1 MSLQARRHGCES
13 QHPDDFVRKNAA
25 ILEEYMMQIKY
36 THTNINAKDWRKLS
50 KFYQDVF
57 DCVPLGKLRDNK
69 GEWFER
75 LTGIKGAHAV
85 GEHIGLPGYPDG
97 NGPTFEIF
105 SYEFPEDVGP
115 LPFNGYGFCHV
126 CFEVDDVDEVY
137 DRFIK
142 AGGSI
147 CGEKIVNYYP
157 DRKGTNIIIYGRDIE
172 GNGVEIKRW
181 IPDEK

>member
-1 MSLQARRHGCES
+1 M
-13 QHPDDFVRKNAA
+13 
-25 ILEEYMMQIKY
+25 
-36 THTNINAKDWRKLS
+36 
-50 KFYQDVF
+50 
-57 DCVPLGKLRDNK
+57 
-69 GEWFER
+69 
-75 LTGIKGAHAV
+75 

-97 NGPTFEIF
+97 KGPTFEIF

-142 AGGSI
+142 AGRSN